1 MDPRRRGQ
9 TGGVTLRLT
18 QGASDEGA
26 DVGGRPRF
34 PELFEQLAPYVWTTL
49 RRLGAP
55 PRDLDDLTHEV
66 FIQVFRHL
74 EQYDPRRPIKPWLF
88 GFVLRIA
95 SEHRRRGPHR
105 VEVLGEPEV
114 VDATPGPVERLLA
127 EERRQL
133 AWAALG
139 QLELKRRAVF
149 ILHEID
155 GYPIPEVAE
164 ALGVPLAT
172 AYSQLRLARQDF
184 TKAAQRLRSRQR

>member
-1 MDPRRRGQ
+1 MDSLRRGQ
-9 TGGVTLRLT
+9 TRGVTLRLA
-18 QGASDEGA
+18 QSASDEVA
-26 DVGGRPRF
+26 DVGRPPRF
-34 PELFEQLAPYVWTTL
+34 PELFEQHAPYVWTTL
-49 RRLGAP
+49 RRLGAQA
-55 PRDLDDLTHEV
+55 RELDDLTHEV
-66 FIQVFRHL
+66 FIQIFRHL
-74 EQYDPRRPIKPWLF
+74 EQYDPRRPIRPWLF

-114 VDATPGPVERLLA
+114 VDATPSPVERLLA

-133 AWAALG
+133 AWAALAE
-139 QLELKRRAVF
+139 LELKRRAVF

-155 GYPIPEVAE
+155 GYPIPEVAD

-184 TKAAQRLRSRQR
+184 SKAAQRLRSRQR

>member
-1 MDPRRRGQ
+1 MDPLRRGQ
-9 TGGVTLRLT
+9 ARGVTLRLA
-18 QGASDEGA
+18 QSASDESA

-34 PELFEQLAPYVWTTL
+34 PELFEQHAPYVWTTL
-49 RRLGAP
+49 RRLGAQA
-55 PRDLDDLTHEV
+55 RELDDLTHEV
-66 FIQVFRHL
+66 FIQIFRHL

-105 VEVLGEPEV
+105 VEVLSEPEV
-114 VDATPGPVERLLA
+114 VDATPSPVERLLA

-133 AWAALG
+133 AWAALE

-155 GYPIPEVAE
+155 GYPIPDVAE

-184 TKAAQRLRSRQR
+184 SKAARRMRSRQR